1 MEADAALQRKIFTAL
16 AMTAKGVFNP
26 LCAFIG
32 GFAAQEVVKA
42 ITNKFSPLN
51 QLLYFDALE
60 LLPDFPK

>member
-1 MEADAALQRKIFTAL
+1 
-16 AMTAKGVFNP
+16 MTAKGVFNP